1 MILTGEL
8 GYLRTSFLFCFSF
21 FCFEVEEDFP
31 LVGVVDVLV
40 ADLVRDPSALDLG
53 GHFSDQAEPNSHQ
66 RVDVGWLE
74 KKKKEV
80 NVDCWLLDFC

>member
-8 GYLRTSFLFCFSF
+8 GYTRTSFLFCFSF
-21 FCFEVEEDFP
+21 HCFEVEDDFP

-40 ADLVRDPSALDLG
+40 ADLVGDHSALDLG

-66 RVDVGWLE
+66 RVDVGRLG
-74 KKKKEV
+74 KKGERSQCRLV
-80 NVDCWLLDFC
+80 VT